1 VWASLGALQWQETV
15 RTIRQRRAL
24 VLRNSPL
31 RLWPVP
37 MALVAWKESCCRT
50 QQCLDQS
57 TIFWLTLA
65 TWAQACTNHG
75 IPFGQYSWLQI
86 CNGADAWSWIPNN
99 ARVSNNLCSR
109 QCCHLLFPNIW
120 GRKCEAKWSLI
131 VNRPVW
137 CLHEEKYYSSFKQIK
152 HYTYNTEALARV
164 LFPSR
169 TRDISF
175 KGI

>member
-1 VWASLGALQWQETV
+1 M
-15 RTIRQRRAL
+15 RTFFLLCKTLPNTAL
-24 VLRNSPL
+24 VVGHNSVLIKAQIFGWHWQHGPKHAPIMGFL
-31 RLWPVP
+31 LDSIADCKFAMEQTPEAGFQIMHESP
-37 MALVAWKESCCRT
+37 TTFALASAATCCFQT
-50 QQCLDQS
+50 YE
-57 TIFWLTLA
+57 
-65 TWAQACTNHG
+65 G
-75 IPFGQYSWLQI
+75 E
-86 CNGADAWSWIPNN
+86 
-99 ARVSNNLCSR
+99 
-109 QCCHLLFPNIW
+109 
-120 GRKCEAKWSLI
+120 KCEAKWSLI